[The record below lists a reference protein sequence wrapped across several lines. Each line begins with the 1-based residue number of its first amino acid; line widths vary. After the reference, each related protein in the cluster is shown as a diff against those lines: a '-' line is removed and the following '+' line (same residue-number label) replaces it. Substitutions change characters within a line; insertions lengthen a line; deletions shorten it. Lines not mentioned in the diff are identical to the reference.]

1 MKAGAECQEESMMT
15 TEARRATDV
24 VRAYF
29 DALQQGQFDSLG
41 ALFAD
46 DVRWH
51 QPGQGTLSG
60 VYTGKAAV
68 FELFGKFMQLS
79 GGTFAIDQV
88 ETIMANG
95 DFVAATLHFRARRA
109 TEQIAMNGVDVMRV
123 RDGQIVEVWLFS
135 ADQRS
140 EDAFW
145 SRALSN

>member
-1 MKAGAECQEESMMT
+1 MMAT
-15 TEARRATDV
+15 RGQTATDV
-24 VRAYF
+24 VHAYF
-29 DALQQGQFDSLG
+29 DALRQGRLDSLG

-68 FELFGKFMQLS
+68 FGLFEQFMQLS
-79 GGTFAIDQV
+79 GGTFAIDRV
-88 ETIMANG
+88 KAIMANG
-95 DFVAATLHFRARRA
+95 DLVAAAIHFHARRG
-109 TEQIAMNGVDVMRV
+109 TEQIAMDGVDVLRV

-135 ADQRS
+135 ADQSS

-145 SRALSN
+145 SGS

>member
-1 MKAGAECQEESMMT
+1 MMA
-15 TEARRATDV
+15 TEVSTATDV

-29 DALQQGQFDSLG
+29 DALQQGRLDSLG

-68 FELFGKFMQLS
+68 FGLFEKFMQLS
-79 GGTFAIDQV
+79 GGTFAIDRV
-88 ETIMANG
+88 KVIMANG
-95 DFVAATLHFRARRA
+95 DLVAAAIQFRARRGR
-109 TEQIAMNGVDVMRV
+109 EQIAMDGVDVLRV

-135 ADQRS
+135 ADQSS

-145 SRALSN
+145 SGS

>member
-1 MKAGAECQEESMMT
+1 MVT
-15 TEARRATDV
+15 TEARTATDV

-29 DALQQGQFDSLG
+29 DALQQGQFDLLG

-79 GGTFAIDQV
+79 GGTFAIDRSIRWKRSWRTGNLSRQRSIF
-88 ETIMANG
+88 TR
-95 DFVAATLHFRARRA
+95 VAAL
-109 TEQIAMNGVDVMRV
+109 N
-123 RDGQIVEVWLFS
+123 
-135 ADQRS
+135 RS
-140 EDAFW
+140 
-145 SRALSN
+145 R